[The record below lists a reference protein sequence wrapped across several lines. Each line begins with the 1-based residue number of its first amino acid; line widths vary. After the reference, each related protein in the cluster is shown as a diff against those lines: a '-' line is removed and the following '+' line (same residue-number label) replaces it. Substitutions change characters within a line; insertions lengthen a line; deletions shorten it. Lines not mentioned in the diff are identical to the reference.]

1 MSYDFK
7 FPPIKQNSSTD
18 YKVFLGGGGGGGGGG
33 GFKEDLQW
41 LIESI
46 YIVIVL

>member
-18 YKVFLGGGGGGGGGG
+18 YKVFLGGGGGGG
-33 GFKEDLQW
+33 FKEDLQW

>member
-18 YKVFLGGGGGGGGGG
+18 LVLGGGGGGGRD
-33 GFKEDLQW
+33 FKEELQW